1 MIAASRLLALLLLT
15 ASLFARERHGG
26 DFMRVDV
33 GVAAIGR
40 GQTGILATD
49 PGTMAW
55 WNPALL
61 ASDPQE
67 GFAFQHSERFEG
79 LLSQD
84 FLAWNGRLGERPVG
98 LYLLRQAVE
107 DIPITSRLDGAPSLE
122 EGGLPIISD
131 LATASDWIV
140 GAGIGNYISDKLAVG
155 LSLKLIHRDLVT
167 VSGWGLGLDAGLSY
181 QALQSLRLA
190 VAVRDVVSSVI
201 LWDDG
206 ESQVVLPE
214 VAAGFYFAPAWKWAG
229 TRITVAAD
237 LRSELEG
244 ESASADGDWRRF
256 WIESGLGLHFGNL
269 LELRAGWADDRPTAG
284 AGLVLGRFTVD
295 YAWRPHEDLGDSHL
309 VSLGARIF
317 R

>member
-1 MIAASRLLALLLLT
+1 MKVPLQLLALLLLIGT
-15 ASLFARERHGG
+15 LSARERHGG

-40 GQTGILATD
+40 GQTGLLATD
-49 PGTMAW
+49 SGTMAW

-61 ASDPQE
+61 AADPE
-67 GFAFQHSERFEG
+67 EALAFQHSERFEG

-84 FLAWNGRLGERPVG
+84 YLAYNGRFGNRPVG
-98 LYLLRQAVE
+98 VYVLRQAVE

-122 EGGLPIISD
+122 EGGLPVISD
-131 LATASDWIV
+131 MATASDWIL
-140 GAGIGNYISDKLAVG
+140 GAGIGNHISEKLAVG
-155 LSLKLIHRDLVT
+155 LTLKFIHRDLVT

-181 QALQSLRLA
+181 QAFQTLRLGLA
-190 VAVRDVVSSVI
+190 ARDVVTSVI

-206 ESQVVLPE
+206 ESQIVLPE
-214 VAAGFYFAPAWKWAG
+214 LAAGFLWEPQWQWAG
-229 TRITVAAD
+229 ARFTLAAD

-244 ESASADGDWRRF
+244 ESASADGTWRQV
-256 WIESGLGLHFGNL
+256 WLESGLAVHVGRL
-269 LELRAGWADDRPTAG
+269 LELRAGWADDRPAAG
-284 AGLVLGRFTVD
+284 AGLVLGRFSVD

-309 VSLGARIF
+309 VSLGVRIF